1 MSDNKHEAATR
12 LPPSLHFERRDAVGI
27 LRLFRPHK
35 RNALDDATIQGI
47 ENFFAAIPDDIK
59 RLVVPIFAHRVIVNT
74 RTALSQRSSDLAD
87 RILQEI
93 LTLIDVPL

>member
-1 MSDNKHEAATR
+1 MDYMLAVVKKTRSHESLALGVSPRGAQAMYRATQ
-12 LPPSLHFERRDAVGI
+12 
-27 LRLFRPHK
+27 
-35 RNALDDATIQGI
+35 ALAMVEGRSY
-47 ENFFAAIPDDIK
+47 AIPDDIK

-93 LTLIDVPL
+93 LTLVDVPL